1 MHTFCDRCNE
11 VVDQPIGI
19 TRDPELAE
27 IARDLGYRSVC
38 SGCYDD
44 LLAEV
49 AEAIE
54 LHGSGDGRAEE
65 RVLANKALLLELAD
79 GSGPRQE
86 VLTEDFSASGVRVR
100 GVHAIDPG
108 AVVRLSTSGASDA
121 DAVAIVEAVWHEAD
135 GLHAGLRLV
144 ETSDSWAQFVR
155 ECADR

>member
-19 TRDPELAE
+19 TKDPELQD
-27 IARDLGYRSVC
+27 IARDLGYRNVC

-49 AEAIE
+49 AEARE
-54 LHGSGDGRAEE
+54 LHGDGDRRMEQRVRASIM
-65 RVLANKALLLELAD
+65 LLLEPSD

-86 VLTEDFSASGVRVR
+86 VITEDISMRGVRVR
-100 GVHAIDPG
+100 GVSSIETG
-108 AVVRLSTSGASDA
+108 SVVRLSTEGDA
-121 DAVAIVEAVWHEAD
+121 DAIAIVEVVWHEVD

-144 ETSDSWAQFVR
+144 ETSESWTQFVQDTTAER
-155 ECADR
+155 